1 MKGEIAIEV
10 INLSKSFRLPHDNRY
25 TLKQKLLYFAK
36 QNSYETFTVLNDISF
51 SINKGDFFGIIGRN
65 GTGKSTLHKILAGI
79 YSPDKGKVITN
90 GEISPFLE
98 LGVGFSPDLSGRD
111 NIFLNGIILGLTKK
125 EIKRKFDEIVA
136 FSELEKFIDQKLRNY
151 SSGMFVRLAFSI
163 AIFANKEILLMDE
176 VLAVGDIYF
185 KEKCLNELNKLKQA
199 GRTIIFI
206 SHDMKTIQE
215 HCTKAMLLRKGKIAA
230 FGDPITVIGTYTAK

>member
-65 GTGKSTLHKILAGI
+65 GTGKSTLLKILAGI

-125 EIKRKFDEIVA
+125 EIKRIR
-136 FSELEKFIDQKLRNY
+136 EK
-151 SSGMFVRLAFSI
+151 
-163 AIFANKEILLMDE
+163 
-176 VLAVGDIYF
+176 
-185 KEKCLNELNKLKQA
+185 
-199 GRTIIFI
+199 
-206 SHDMKTIQE
+206 
-215 HCTKAMLLRKGKIAA
+215 RKHK
-230 FGDPITVIGTYTAK
+230 

>member
-65 GTGKSTLHKILAGI
+65 GTGKSTLLKILAGI